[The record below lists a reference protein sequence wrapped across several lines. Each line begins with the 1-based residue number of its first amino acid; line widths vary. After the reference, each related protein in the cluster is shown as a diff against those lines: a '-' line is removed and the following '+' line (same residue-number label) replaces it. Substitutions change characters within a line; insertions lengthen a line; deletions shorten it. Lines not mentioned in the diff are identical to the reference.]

1 MELFAFLLKKSR
13 VRICYQMVY
22 HFRRVCRC
30 IPCLFIFRQATGG
43 LSGIWHR
50 GRYWSCICRGEDRF
64 AAGKNAF
71 GRYALSKAYRQ
82 CLFLCDL
89 YSCRAC
95 IPSDWA
101 GAFQP
106 LCRLI
111 HCDGVM
117 PNALRNWRLN
127 VHSEPKPQSN
137 ATSAQAAPPFD
148 RRAAALLMRTLDRYC
163 CGVSPEKRLN
173 ERSSDEWLKKHI
185 SASCGTVKFSRKC
198 ALI

>member
-1 MELFAFLLKKSR
+1 MA
-13 VRICYQMVY
+13 Y
-22 HFRRVCRC
+22 HFRRVCLC

-43 LSGIWHR
+43 LNGIWRCGVLVMHLTSAKTVFR
-50 GRYWSCICRGEDRF
+50 PAKTLSEAMRF
-64 AAGKNAF
+64 QKHIDNACFCAIYATAAYAF
-71 GRYALSKAYRQ
+71 RRI
-82 CLFLCDL
+82 
-89 YSCRAC
+89 R
-95 IPSDWA
+95 A

>member
-1 MELFAFLLKKSR
+1 MA
-13 VRICYQMVY
+13 Y

-30 IPCLFIFRQATGG
+30 IPCLFIFRQATWGLNG
-43 LSGIWHR
+43 IWRCGVLVMHLTSVKTVFRPAKTLSGAM
-50 GRYWSCICRGEDRF
+50 RF
-64 AAGKNAF
+64 QKHIDNACFCAIYATAAYAF
-71 GRYALSKAYRQ
+71 RRI
-82 CLFLCDL
+82 
-89 YSCRAC
+89 R
-95 IPSDWA
+95 A

-163 CGVSPEKRLN
+163 CGVSPEKRF
-173 ERSSDEWLKKHI
+173 ERAAAADEWLKKAHF
-185 SASCGTVKFSRKC
+185 GKLRHG
-198 ALI
+198 